1 MKSYQAVLTVV
12 LSLFASVALAQTTH
26 RAFDINLNDDA
37 ARAAL
42 FLRPGNPKL
51 LADLGWL
58 HHQTHGDVIH
68 VGVHLI
74 DEASSGKDPLE
85 AGIGIRFV
93 YTDPDDGLVDGS
105 ALAMGGFVR
114 YVLPNAN
121 RFNIAGY
128 LYYAPDVVS
137 FGDVQEY
144 YEVGARVGYNVVRD
158 ADIYLGARSTKAD
171 YGGPG
176 RFSFDS
182 GLHIGFEIR
191 F

>member
-1 MKSYQAVLTVV
+1 MKSYQAVLTVA
-12 LSLFASVALAQTTH
+12 LSLCTGLASAQTTH

-42 FLRPGNPKL
+42 FLRAGNPKL

-58 HHQTHGDVIH
+58 HHQTRGDVIH
-68 VGVHLI
+68 VGIHLV
-74 DEASSGKDPLE
+74 DEASDGKDPLQ
-85 AGIGIRFV
+85 AGLGVRFV
-93 YTDPDDGLVDGS
+93 YTQPNIALVDGG
-105 ALAMGGFVR
+105 ALALGGFVR
-114 YVLPNAN
+114 YTLPNAN
-121 RFNIAGY
+121 RFNVGGY

-158 ADIYLGARSTKAD
+158 ADVYLGVRSTKAD

>member
-1 MKSYQAVLTVV
+1 MTVA
-12 LSLFASVALAQTTH
+12 LSLFAGLALAQTTH
-26 RAFDINLNDDA
+26 RAFDINVNDDA

-42 FLRPGNPKL
+42 FLRAGNPKL

-58 HHQTHGDVIH
+58 HHQTRGDAIH
-68 VGVHLI
+68 LGIHLV
-74 DEASSGKDPLE
+74 DEASNGKDPLQ
-85 AGIGIRFV
+85 AGLGVRFV
-93 YTDPDDGLVDGS
+93 YTQPDNALVDGS
-105 ALAMGGFVR
+105 ALALGGFVR
-114 YVLPNAN
+114 YILPNAN
-121 RFNIAGY
+121 RFNIGGY

-137 FGDVQEY
+137 FGDVVEY
-144 YEVGARVGYNVVRD
+144 YDVGARIGYNVVRD
-158 ADIYLGARSTKAD
+158 ADVYLGVRSTKAD

>member
-12 LSLFASVALAQTTH
+12 LSLFAGLASAQTTH
-26 RAFDINLNDDA
+26 RAFDINVNDDA

-42 FLRPGNPKL
+42 FLRAGNPML

-58 HHQTHGDVIH
+58 HHQTRGDAIH
-68 VGVHLI
+68 LGIHLV
-74 DEASSGKDPLE
+74 DEASNGKDSLQ
-85 AGIGIRFV
+85 AGLGVRFV
-93 YTDPDDGLVDGS
+93 YTQPDNALVDGS
-105 ALAMGGFVR
+105 ALALGGFVR

-121 RFNIAGY
+121 RFNIVGY

-137 FGDVQEY
+137 FGDVVEY
-144 YEVGARVGYNVVRD
+144 YDVGARIGYNVVRD
-158 ADIYLGARSTKAD
+158 ADVYLGVRSTKAD

>member
-12 LSLFASVALAQTTH
+12 LSLFAGLASAQTTH
-26 RAFDINLNDDA
+26 RAFDINVNDDA

-42 FLRPGNPKL
+42 FLRAGNPML

-58 HHQTHGDVIH
+58 HHQTRGDAIH
-68 VGVHLI
+68 LGIHLV
-74 DEASSGKDPLE
+74 DEASNGKDSLQ
-85 AGIGIRFV
+85 AGLGVRFV
-93 YTDPDDGLVDGS
+93 YTQPDNALVDGS
-105 ALAMGGFVR
+105 ALALGGFVR

-121 RFNIAGY
+121 RFNIGGY

-137 FGDVQEY
+137 FGDVVEY
-144 YEVGARVGYNVVRD
+144 YDVGARIGYNVVRD
-158 ADIYLGARSTKAD
+158 ADVYLGVRSTKAD